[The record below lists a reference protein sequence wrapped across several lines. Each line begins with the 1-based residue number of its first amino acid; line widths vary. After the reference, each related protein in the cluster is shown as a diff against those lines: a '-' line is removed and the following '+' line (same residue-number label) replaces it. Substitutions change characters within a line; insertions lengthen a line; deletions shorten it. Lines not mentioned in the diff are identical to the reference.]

1 MAKEWFSRERMTA
14 LSALASGSGSIHVI
28 GVSGV
33 AMAQM
38 AVALS
43 SRGFSVTGSD
53 KEFYEPMGSFLR
65 RSSVVLKHGYAAE
78 NVPERCDL
86 VVIGNA
92 VSYGHPEVEVVE
104 RRGLPY
110 TIFPKLLFD
119 MCIEGR
125 HSIVVSGT
133 HGKTT
138 TTAMIATALRHIN
151 ADPSYFVGGAI
162 PGLDSGLQVGSGK
175 FSVVEGDEYDSSFFA
190 KVPKFS
196 FYKPDSLIINAIEFD
211 HADIYPNLAAIDREF
226 EGLVTGMNARGVIY
240 CCVDGAH
247 ERELVQSWRAKGSAK
262 FVTFGTSTGVDLQ
275 IDSVPLADPDFSQRV
290 TATWSGFSDG
300 KLHFRLQSPGQH
312 NAKNA
317 GVAAAV
323 LSAQGFSVEQICGGL
338 EAFPGV
344 KRRQEIRYS
353 SERVVLIDDFAHHPT
368 AVRETLAAIRQRYPS
383 RRLLAVFEPRS
394 NTSRRKV
401 FQADYIDAF
410 GAADEVF
417 LALPKARGAND
428 VELLDVGELAQNI
441 ATRHKISSLAFEG
454 AESIRAAVT
463 ARIEVLPHSVV
474 LVMSNGGFDGLVQQL
489 ADMLSKG

>member
-1 MAKEWFSRERMTA
+1 VVKEWFSRERMTA

-65 RSSVVLKHGYAAE
+65 RSSVALKHGYAAE

-86 VVIGNA
+86 VLIGNA

-104 RRGLPY
+104 RLGLPY

-138 TTAMIATALRHIN
+138 TTAMIATALRHMN

-162 PGLDSGLQVGSGK
+162 PGLDSGLQAGSGK

-226 EGLVTGMNARGVIY
+226 EGLVTGMNAPGVIY

-262 FVTFGTSTGVDLQ
+262 FVTFGTSSGVDLQ

-290 TATWSGFSDG
+290 TATWSGFSGG

-323 LSAQGFSVEQICGGL
+323 LSAQGFSVEQIRGGL

-489 ADMLSKG
+489 ADMLSKS